1 MLLQLKDVVRLVA
14 WKYCQGQGHSQGHD
28 QGQGQE
34 RLIAASCHQ
43 KEFDSLLTSF
53 MAGATLR
60 HDNFDVALF
69 TSKFDDGTV

>member
-14 WKYCQGQGHSQGHD
+14 WKYSQGQGHS

-43 KEFDSLLTSF
+43 KEFESLLTSF

-60 HDNFDVALF
+60 HDDLVVALF